1 MQWLELCIQ
10 TCSAGIELV
19 GERLTVLGYDSF
31 IVDDQAE
38 FETFLEQNKQY
49 WDYVDQGLQEKMEG
63 LSQIRLYLEDNAQ
76 AMETVRHLQDEL
88 QLLRRQNPGKDL
100 GTLEI
105 RISNLQD
112 EDWENNWKQYYKP
125 IPVGEGLLVL
135 PKWEPE
141 PEGNTRRV
149 LKLDP
154 GLAFGTGGHAT
165 TRMCLEFLE
174 GLELEGAR
182 ALDLGCGSGILGIGA
197 LILGCADCTGC
208 DIDPKSPEA
217 AADNAA
223 LNGIAPERYHMYV
236 GDVLSDRRLRAKLGS
251 GYDVVLAN
259 IVSDVIIPL
268 APYARECVRPGGRF
282 IASGIIEGRQDEV
295 AAAIAAAGFE
305 IRAHLTEDGWHAYMC
320 E

>member
-1 MQWLELCIQ
+1 MRWIEAAFRAPQGKLDALCDAL
-10 TCSAGIELV
+10 TDLGAEGLVIED
-19 GERLTVLGYDSF
+19 EADFRR
-31 IVDDQAE
+31 
-38 FETFLEQNKQY
+38 FLEENRQY
-49 WDYVDQGLQEKMEG
+49 WDYVDSELESRYAGVSRVKV
-63 LSQIRLYLEDNAQ
+63 YVEDNA
-76 AMETVRHLQDEL
+76 AGRERLARWTEALGIEPETR
-88 QLLRRQNPGKDL
+88 
-100 GTLEI
+100 TMA
-105 RISNLQD
+105 D

-268 APYARECVRPGGRF
+268 APYARECVKPGGRF